1 MIVTALSCCTRRT
14 KMYTLNC
21 MSPGNIKLSGAIHM
35 ALSTLSLTLKN
46 NKNAEL
52 IIPRCMSKF
61 Q

>member
-14 KMYTLNC
+14 DMYTLNC
-21 MSPGNIKLSGAIHM
+21 MSPGDIKLSGALHM

-46 NKNAEL
+46 KNTEL
-52 IIPRCMSKF
+52 VIPRCMSKF